1 LASGDFCQLSKAG
14 LRTKIGM
21 EYEMTL
27 FDSNEKVEFLAMQSL
42 HYDRYED
49 CQYFLERVDVN
60 GKCGLVC
67 GEESAEHG
75 TNTKVLLEPV
85 YHEITIH
92 KVSSPKA
99 IYKKYAVFAD
109 GDRIGQFTLVLNAW
123 VPRTE
128 TVK

>member
-1 LASGDFCQLSKAG
+1 LASGDFCQLSKAA
-14 LRTKIGM
+14 LHTKIGM

-27 FDSNEKVEFLAMQSL
+27 FDSNEKVEFLATQSL
-42 HYDRYED
+42 HYDRYID
-49 CQYFLERVDVN
+49 CQYYLERVNLD
-60 GKCGLVC
+60 GKCGLAC

-75 TNTKVLLEPV
+75 IHTKVLLQPV
-85 YHEITIH
+85 YHEITIR
-92 KVSSPKA
+92 KISSAKA

-128 TVK
+128 AVK